1 MGNTAENLAREFKI
15 TRSDQD
21 EFSLQSHLKALD
33 AQKNGRFDDEIIPIQ
48 LPDKYDQTIMADNGP
63 RKGQTIEALQKL
75 RPYFDRKL
83 GSVTVGSSS
92 QITDGA
98 GACILMREQTAKDR
112 GLTPLGYI
120 KGYAY
125 AGCDPHRMG
134 MGPTYA
140 QWLIRRF
147 GLTMDDFDFEINEA
161 FAAQVYKT
169 AFESPSFAKNELN
182 DDSPL
187 GTLPLEKLNVN
198 GGAIVGAPG
207 SIGDSYLH
215 DIIV

>member
-1 MGNTAENLAREFKI
+1 MTAFFTQLMKAKTFVQKCRVLASFRLSHLKPIVALELGLTDPICNLLMGNTAENLAREFKI

-83 GSVTVGSSS
+83 GSVTVGLRS

-98 GACILMREQTAKDR
+98 GACILMARA
-112 GLTPLGYI
+112 
-120 KGYAY
+120 
-125 AGCDPHRMG
+125 
-134 MGPTYA
+134 
-140 QWLIRRF
+140 
-147 GLTMDDFDFEINEA
+147 
-161 FAAQVYKT
+161 
-169 AFESPSFAKNELN
+169 
-182 DDSPL
+182 
-187 GTLPLEKLNVN
+187 N
-198 GGAIVGAPG
+198 G
-207 SIGDSYLH
+207 
-215 DIIV
+215 